1 MTEKEFKSAICT
13 KNGFSAAIATP
24 DGKAIVEK
32 VVAELFPHIKKKE
45 VAE

>member
-1 MTEKEFKSAICT
+1 MTEQEFKAAIGT
-13 KNGFSAAIATP
+13 KAGFSAAVATT
-24 DGKAIVEK
+24 DGKEIVAK

>member
-1 MTEKEFKSAICT
+1 MTELEFKSAIGT
-13 KNGFSAAIATP
+13 KNGFGAAIATP